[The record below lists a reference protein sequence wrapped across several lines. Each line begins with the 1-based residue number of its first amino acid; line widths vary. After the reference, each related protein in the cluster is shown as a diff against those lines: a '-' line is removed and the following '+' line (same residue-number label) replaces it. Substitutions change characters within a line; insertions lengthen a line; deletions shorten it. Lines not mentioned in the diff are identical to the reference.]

1 MSNRESSNHPGRR
14 RMRFLHSS
22 IFGLI
27 WCFCLGLPG
36 ASPLAAQQLT
46 YTALGD
52 SLAFGAFAPL
62 GQGYVPLYRNHLA
75 NDTGREVI
83 LINLGVPGWKS
94 QDLRQALETRFIFQL
109 LVWSSDVCTVN
120 IGGND
125 LRAAR
130 TAYKSQSCGGVDNQ
144 DCLRA
149 AVTAFQQN
157 WNAIFARILLLRGSR
172 KTLIRTMDIYNP
184 FVEEDKASDSWSED
198 PNQDDFTVLKFY
210 LEQVNQYIAQTSPNF
225 GAFAEVYQAFNG
237 PAGDEDPADKGLLA
251 FDGFHA
257 DKSGHALMASLLR
270 DLGYAPL
277 LP

>member
-14 RMRFLHSS
+14 RMRFLHS

-27 WCFCLGLPG
+27 CCFCLGLPE
-36 ASPLAAQQLT
+36 ALPLAAQQHS

-62 GQGYVPLYRNHLA
+62 GQGYVPLYRNNLVS
-75 NDTGREVI
+75 DTGREVI

-94 QDLRQALETRFIFQL
+94 QDLRYALETRFFFQL
-109 LVWSSDVCTVN
+109 LVWSSEVITVN

-125 LRAAR
+125 MKAAR
-130 TAYKSQSCGGVDNQ
+130 SAYKNQSCGGVDNQ

-225 GAFAEVYQAFNG
+225 GAFAQVYGAFNG

-251 FDGFHA
+251 FDAFHA

-277 LP
+277 VP